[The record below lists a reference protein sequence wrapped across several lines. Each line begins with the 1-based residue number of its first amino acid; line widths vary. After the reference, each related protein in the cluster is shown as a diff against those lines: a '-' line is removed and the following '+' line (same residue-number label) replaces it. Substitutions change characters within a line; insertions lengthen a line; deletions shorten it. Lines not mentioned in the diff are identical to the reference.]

1 MKQFHTVSLALAL
14 AVSAG
19 AAQAQTTII
28 TEPAPPAA
36 VIAPPPAVVTAPPAV
51 VETAPVVL
59 TPNQRQVIYRT
70 IVREPQVVQRQVTV
84 GAAAPVVEYRVGAR
98 VPASTTLY
106 PIPQEVAVEVP
117 AVQNYRYMVINN
129 RAWLVDP
136 ATSEIVAE
144 VSQ

>member
-1 MKQFHTVSLALAL
+1 LALAFAL
-14 AVSAG
+14 AAG

-28 TEPAPPAA
+28 TQPAPPAT
-36 VIAPPPAVVTAPPAV
+36 VVTEPPATVVTEPL
-51 VETAPVVL
+51 VL
-59 TPNQRQVIYRT
+59 TPGQRQVIYRT
-70 IVREPQVVQRQVTV
+70 IVQEPVVQEQVTV
-84 GAAAPVVEYRVGAR
+84 GTGAPVVENQVGTR

-117 AVQNYRYMVINN
+117 AVKNYRYMVINN

>member
-1 MKQFHTVSLALAL
+1 V
-14 AVSAG
+14 
-19 AAQAQTTII
+19 
-28 TEPAPPAA
+28 PAA
-36 VIAPPPAVVTAPPAV
+36 
-51 VETAPVVL
+51 
-59 TPNQRQVIYRT
+59 
-70 IVREPQVVQRQVTV
+70 
-84 GAAAPVVEYRVGAR
+84 
-98 VPASTTLY
+98 TTLY